1 VLSVLTECILIP
13 DVMFGQLV
21 RKHTISDRGDR
32 IGAFGAVVRDRPEGR
47 ASFSDSPNRPGSRSL
62 LADNGEL
69 LWLAFCFLSSAAV
82 GQTRYDRSAIRRVY
96 G

>member
-1 VLSVLTECILIP
+1 MLSVLTECILIP

-47 ASFSDSPNRPGSRSL
+47 VF
-62 LADNGEL
+62 
-69 LWLAFCFLSSAAV
+69 F
-82 GQTRYDRSAIRRVY
+82 
-96 G
+96 